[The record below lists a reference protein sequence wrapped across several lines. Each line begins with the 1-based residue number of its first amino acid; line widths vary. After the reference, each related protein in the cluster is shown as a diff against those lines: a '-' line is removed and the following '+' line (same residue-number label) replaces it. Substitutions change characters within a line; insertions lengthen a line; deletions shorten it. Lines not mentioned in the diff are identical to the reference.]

1 MLAEEIEDII
11 RRYKSRP
18 NTRTGAS
25 LERHRAEILQGI
37 ASAKLEGYAPIK
49 YDLDAMDLL
58 AEGRISRN
66 EFTSLCLMISRFKT
80 AALSSE

>member
-1 MLAEEIEDII
+1 MQAVEIDDLIQ
-11 RRYKSRP
+11 RYKSRP
-18 NTRTGAS
+18 NRRAGKS
-25 LERHRAEILQGI
+25 LERRRDEILRGV